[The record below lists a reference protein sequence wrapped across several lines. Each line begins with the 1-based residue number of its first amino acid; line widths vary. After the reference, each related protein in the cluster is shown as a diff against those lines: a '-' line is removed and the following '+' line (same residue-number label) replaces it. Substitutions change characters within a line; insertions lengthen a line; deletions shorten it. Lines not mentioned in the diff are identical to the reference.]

1 LVPFAGLLISS
12 LAQGHVS
19 WESMVT
25 WLEIDE
31 AKLRSDLSESEIAGI
46 FKGGRD
52 WNALTSS
59 QLAEFI
65 LHNRYVSTDRDTLVA
80 TYSKI
85 VLRTAESA
93 NDNRSGFDYRENL
106 KELMKF
112 RFLTRL
118 FGNDDSAITLI
129 SSVYNRLSQAPRIR
143 NNPQFWLQYAMSR
156 MEIDDLAAAEKYLE
170 SAIGLAEKKGQDY
183 SPFQILDQ
191 RARLYF
197 RKNISA
203 STRFNKTEIRQAIKD
218 LSELSK
224 DRGYE
229 IIYPFRAV
237 PLIDQFLDRW
247 IDELDQDIKSAMS
260 EYLHLMKEV
269 ADRHKTLPRSK
280 KGETKVLY
288 DALHSALLVIENA

>member
-1 LVPFAGLLISS
+1 
-12 LAQGHVS
+12 
-19 WESMVT
+19 MVT

-31 AKLRSDLSESEIAGI
+31 AKLRNDLSQSEIAGI

-52 WNALTSS
+52 WNVLTSS

-65 LHNRYVSTDRDTLVA
+65 LRNRYVSSDRDTLVE

-85 VLRTAESA
+85 VLCTADSA
-93 NDNRSGFDYRENL
+93 NDNRSGFDFRENL

-118 FGNDDSAITLI
+118 FGDDDGAITLI
-129 SSVYNRLSQAPRIR
+129 SLVYNRLSHAPRIR
-143 NNPQFWLQYAMSR
+143 SNPQFWLQYAMSR
-156 MEIDDLAAAEKYLE
+156 MEVDDLSAAEKYLE
-170 SAIGLAEKKGQDY
+170 SAIGLAERMGKDY

-191 RARLYF
+191 RARLYL

-203 STRFNKTEIRQAIKD
+203 PARFNRTEIRQAIKD
-218 LSELSK
+218 LSGLTK

-247 IDELDQDIKSAMS
+247 IDEIDQDIKSS
-260 EYLHLMKEV
+260 ISDYLKLMKDI
-269 ADRHKTLPRSK
+269 ADNHRTLPRSQ
-280 KGETKVLY
+280 KGETKTLY
-288 DALHSALLVIENA
+288 TALHNAILVIENA